1 MSTSM
6 GTPIDGVGG
15 RGFGVTGRE
24 RTGGSLATD
33 KGGSRAEAVL
43 VGAEGAECDTD

>member
-1 MSTSM
+1 MSM

>member
-1 MSTSM
+1 M